1 MRTSRSLPPAVRR
14 SLPWLVGWVTFHAA
28 VAIAGRVTAWRKNE
42 GDESS
47 TSIRRVFTHS
57 GLELHPRNPAL
68 TRVRLDLAMAGADLD
83 LTGIPRPDKGI
94 DLTVRAAMAGLAVRV
109 PPDWRVWWQFRGIGG
124 IGTDG
129 SLARTHDEHDAD
141 LRVYAAVALGG
152 IGLEAG

>member
-1 MRTSRSLPPAVRR
+1 M
-14 SLPWLVGWVTFHAA
+14 
-28 VAIAGRVTAWRKNE
+28 

-47 TSIRRVFTHS
+47 TSIRRVFTHT

-68 TRVRLDLAMAGADLD
+68 SRVRLDLAMAGGELD
-83 LTGIPRPDKGI
+83 LTGLPQPEAGI
-94 DLTVRAAMAGLAVRV
+94 DVTVRAAMAGLAVRV

-129 SLARTHDEHDAD
+129 ALQRTHDEHAAD
-141 LRVYAAVALGG
+141 LRVHAVVVLGG

>member
-1 MRTSRSLPPAVRR
+1 MRTSRSLPPAARR
-14 SLPWLVGWVTFHAA
+14 ALPWLVGWLTFHAA

-68 TRVRLDLAMAGADLD
+68 TRVRLDLAMAGAELD
-83 LTGIPRPDKGI
+83 LTGIPRPEKGI

-109 PPDWRVWWQFRGIGG
+109 PADWRVWWQFRGVGG

-141 LRVYAAVALGG
+141 LRVYAAVAFGG